1 MPVSAHRPLD
11 SIILQ
16 HGISIIAPSRF
27 SRRSTSK
34 WGKLSSPVHVSL
46 IDAKNKVPEQQ
57 RYYQQAYK
65 AHTRIWMIGSRS
77 RWYMTPYLV
86 MLWGG
91 FGAAL
96 YAAGRKVTGHNTWF
110 GKN

>member
-1 MPVSAHRPLD
+1 M
-11 SIILQ
+11 
-16 HGISIIAPSRF
+16 ISIHTCLISSFKRIVHLT
-27 SRRSTSK
+27 RSYYNTALR
-34 WGKLSSPVHVSL
+34 LSLLHDYQNGVSFPHLL